1 MPPASA
7 MLRQVHRKIRTSE
20 SEQSPQFASEIP
32 NGEDDA
38 GLPTLSFISLK
49 SLAVAYV
56 IVLNSLAV
64 TLVAQIELANEDV
77 DSEAKGRRRREV
89 CAAVWAANRAALD
102 ASNLSAIERGLMNN
116 MVWRRLMLHWQSFC
130 GFDEAGSAWLEK
142 RSAEYLPA
150 QARMNP
156 VTTASH
162 IIKRLFQ
169 ATGANERRQFAH
181 SRALACL
188 VGERITSE
196 VNHFNELKSQ
206 FRFV

>member
-1 MPPASA
+1 MPPAPA
-7 MLRQVHRKIRTSE
+7 MLRQVHRRLRASE
-20 SEQSPQFASEIP
+20 SEQTPKSASEILT
-32 NGEDDA
+32 GEDEV

-77 DSEAKGRRRREV
+77 DAEAKGRRRREV

-116 MVWRRLMLHWQSFC
+116 MVWRRLMLHWQNFC
-130 GFDEAGSAWLEK
+130 GLDEAGSAWLER

-150 QARMNP
+150 QTRMNP

-181 SRALACL
+181 TRALACL
-188 VGERITSE
+188 VGQRITSE

>member
-1 MPPASA
+1 MSPAPA
-7 MLRQVHRKIRTSE
+7 MLQQVE
-20 SEQSPQFASEIP
+20 
-32 NGEDDA
+32 GEEW
-38 GLPTLSFISLK
+38 LPTLSFISLK

-64 TLVAQIELANEDV
+64 TLVAHIEPVNAEA
-77 DSEAKGRRRREV
+77 DSEGTGRRRREV

-130 GFDEAGSAWLEK
+130 GFDEAGSTWLES

-150 QARMNP
+150 QTRMNP

-188 VGERITSE
+188 VGQRIISE